1 MEVLNF
7 DSSGIKEIKVRY
19 HNSKHLSIKLLTQS
33 QLTKFV
39 IAKIYK
45 DFIKTNG
52 RKLRHFVSLFIILKK
67 KKNIFLH
74 YKQEFVGKNVDLP
87 LTMSFIYLN
96 KKSST
101 ISHFLI
107 IPNFLYFSIIFKFSS
122 FKR

>member
-1 MEVLNF
+1 MWIEPKYLHIRKICHHHQVHNPWRHQL
-7 DSSGIKEIKVRY
+7 GQKVQGLAE
-19 HNSKHLSIKLLTQS
+19 NLTSS

-39 IAKIYK
+39 IAKICK

-96 KKSST
+96 
-101 ISHFLI
+101 
-107 IPNFLYFSIIFKFSS
+107 
-122 FKR
+122 